1 MKIVIPIK
9 NLVSD
14 EDFIFNDTHF
24 ISTFNTERYLN
35 NLKIRDNY
43 KLNKNTHL
51 SELIGFDL
59 SWYYGSMLALY
70 EVPNFNEEDIISTH
84 EQLIIFM
91 KNITEKLNRTLDLIR
106 IRQCN
111 VTEQEKL
118 PSYPGICIDGFSSIL
133 LINDKNEYIPFVCRL
148 HKMSVVEG
156 MGLYLDDVSRYVE
169 DPLYDVLYN
178 DIEENYVSTIIKQ
191 VVKRLNEAMYIPD
204 PNSQFVYLMSTLE
217 VICSPE
223 YIGFSEVRQKIAAIV
238 CSNKSSYLKMGDQL
252 RELSEIYRTDVIHN
266 GKDIF
271 KEQFENMSR
280 KLLFLQGL
288 IVRCIY
294 NLIASEA
301 NSEEDF
307 HNFVELKKTQLDVQP
322 NPKLNKDDLIEE
334 ILQKYCSD
342 VIELDYNVWSRF
354 LKNLNANFLKEIVDD
369 KVIIK
374 SK

>member
-1 MKIVIPIK
+1 
-9 NLVSD
+9 
-14 EDFIFNDTHF
+14 
-24 ISTFNTERYLN
+24 
-35 NLKIRDNY
+35 
-43 KLNKNTHL
+43 
-51 SELIGFDL
+51 
-59 SWYYGSMLALY
+59 
-70 EVPNFNEEDIISTH
+70 
-84 EQLIIFM
+84 
-91 KNITEKLNRTLDLIR
+91 
-106 IRQCN
+106 
-111 VTEQEKL
+111 
-118 PSYPGICIDGFSSIL
+118 
-133 LINDKNEYIPFVCRL
+133 
-148 HKMSVVEG
+148 
-156 MGLYLDDVSRYVE
+156 
-169 DPLYDVLYN
+169 
-178 DIEENYVSTIIKQ
+178 YVSTIIKQ

-301 NSEEDF
+301 KSEEDF